1 MELAIAMLIAYV
13 PFAWYWIGHW
23 LIEARKTEAQKRT
36 AARRKKKSNIIEW
49 WEQ

>member
-23 LIEARKTEAQKRT
+23 IVESKRSDADRRTRKAKR
-36 AARRKKKSNIIEW
+36 KPNIIEW